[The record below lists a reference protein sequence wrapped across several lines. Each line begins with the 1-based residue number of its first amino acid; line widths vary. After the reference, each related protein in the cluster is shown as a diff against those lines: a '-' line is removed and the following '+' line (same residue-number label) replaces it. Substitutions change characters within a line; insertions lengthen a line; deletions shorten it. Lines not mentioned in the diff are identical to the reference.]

1 MTHYSTARA
10 LTYQALGSK
19 QLSLWE
25 LTWIVARDVNRT
37 LGGGTASMELLRRT
51 FTANGSL
58 DEAGNA
64 SLVAVSRLTPGTNI
78 LAYCVGLGWSIH
90 RWAGALAAL
99 AAAAVPTSLVICLLA
114 AALVR
119 VDDYPILRMLLAA
132 GVLVATVLVLSNAV
146 SLLRPYV
153 RRPAIVRASV
163 IAIAS
168 GAMLLAG
175 VTPVRI
181 LLLSGALGA
190 IVGSS
195 ARQSVAE

>member
-1 MTHYSTARA
+1 
-10 LTYQALGSK
+10 
-19 QLSLWE
+19 
-25 LTWIVARDVNRT
+25 
-37 LGGGTASMELLRRT
+37 MELLRRT
-51 FTANGSL
+51 FMGNGSL

-64 SLVAVSRLTPGTNI
+64 GLVAVSRLTPGTNI
-78 LAYCVGLGWSIH
+78 LAYCVGLGWSLH

-99 AAAAVPTSLVICLLA
+99 AAASVPASLVVCLLA

-119 VDDYPILRMLLAA
+119 VDEYPVVRMLLAL
-132 GVLVATVLVLSNAV
+132 GVLVATLLVFSSAG
-146 SLLRPYV
+146 SLVRPYV
-153 RRPAIVRASV
+153 RRPAIARASI
-163 IAIAS
+163 IAIVS

-181 LLLSGALGA
+181 LLLSAALGG

>member
-1 MTHYSTARA
+1 MNSET
-10 LTYQALGSK
+10 LESK

-37 LGGGTASMELLRRT
+37 LGGGIASMELLRRT

-58 DEAGNA
+58 DDAGNA
-64 SLVAVSRLTPGTNI
+64 GLVAVSRLTPGTNI
-78 LAYCVGLGWSIH
+78 LAYCVGLGWLLQ
-90 RWAGALAAL
+90 RWAGAFAAL
-99 AAAAVPTSLVICLLA
+99 AAASLPASLVVCLLA

-119 VDDYPILRMLLAA
+119 VVEYPVVRMLLAV
-132 GVLVATVLVLSNAV
+132 GVLVATLLGFSSAG
-146 SLLRPYV
+146 SLLRPCI
-153 RRPAIVRASV
+153 RRPAARASI

-181 LLLSGALGA
+181 LLLSAALGA